1 MIPYVVLALLLSTA
15 AASGPCAPNE
25 DLLKLLKGIHAAPS
39 YNTMSAA
46 NKALIPELIG
56 ASESCQLTAY
66 IYTVG
71 FHKVLD
77 LLDSVTP
84 GEAHFLNNYL
94 SAHLKFEQ
102 SLAGLYTTAKPAP
115 THS

>member
-1 MIPYVVLALLLSTA
+1 MLIYVVLALLLSTS

-25 DLLKLLKGIHAAPS
+25 DLLKLLTAIHTSPS
-39 YNTMSAA
+39 YSTMSAD
-46 NKALIPELIG
+46 NRALVPELIG
-56 ASESCQLTAY
+56 AAESCQLTAY
-66 IYTVG
+66 IATVG
-71 FHKVLD
+71 FYKILD

-84 GEAHFLNNYL
+84 AEAHFFNSYL

-102 SLAGLYTTAKPAP
+102 SLAGLYTTTKPAP